1 MLVSEPIG
9 ATGVEMGMRVA
20 MMVGV
25 LVVASGCVWAQTP
38 MKQADKVFVN
48 GKIWTGDEKKPQ
60 AEALA
65 IRGDKIVAVG
75 TAEEVKKVAGAN
87 AAVVDLHGR
96 LVVPGFQDSHA
107 HWPGSSVNDVD
118 LHGAETLKEFQVR
131 RNALRPDDFRD

>member
-1 MLVSEPIG
+1 
-9 ATGVEMGMRVA
+9 MRVGA
-20 MMVGV
+20 NTDEAGGQGV
-25 LVVASGCVWAQTP
+25 CEREDL
-38 MKQADKVFVN
+38 D
-48 GKIWTGDEKKPQ
+48 GDEKKPQ

-107 HWPGSSVNDVD
+107 HWPGV
-118 LHGAETLKEFQVR
+118 L
-131 RNALRPDDFRD
+131 